1 MMKDLKEM
9 MMPIYLEVDC
19 RICGK
24 THRLLVDETDYNAW
38 LNGTCIQN
46 AMPYLT
52 ADERELLIS
61 HTCGDCWAE
70 MFNGIGGD

>member
-1 MMKDLKEM
+1 MRF
-9 MMPIYLEVDC
+9 VDSIIITINC
-19 RICGK
+19 PICGK
-24 THRLLVDETDYNAW
+24 EHEVEVSENAFYEW
-38 LNGTCIQN
+38 QNGKCIQD

-70 MFNGIGGD
+70 MFSCIGGD

>member
-1 MMKDLKEM
+1 MMITQM
-9 MMPIYLEVDC
+9 INPVWVEVKC
-19 RICGK
+19 RMCG
-24 THRLLVDETDYNAW
+24 TVYTIAVEENDFYDW
-38 LNGTCIQN
+38 QNGKCIQD

-70 MFNGIGGD
+70 MFSCIGGD